1 MKISFLKIISLSL
14 IIFIIIVFFLALN
27 TDKRYSTEKI
37 IGKNLD
43 NFEMKFLLNDKIF
56 KKNDLTYDNYYYL
69 INIWASWCLPCKKEH
84 PILMRLGEE
93 TNLKLIGINFKDKKL
108 NANKFLKEMG
118 NPYEISLSD
127 KNGTNSI
134 IFGVYGVPESILI
147 DKKHKIIKKFI
158 GPLNINDY
166 EDVLKLINEK

>member
-56 KKNDLTYDNYYYL
+56 KKNDLTYDNYYL

>member
-1 MKISFLKIISLSL
+1 MKISFLKIISLSI

-56 KKNDLTYDNYYYL
+56 KKNDLTYDNYYL

>member
-56 KKNDLTYDNYYYL
+56 KKNDLTYDNYYL

-158 GPLNINDY
+158 GPLSINDY